1 MDPDRFKI
9 NRDRLMAEK
18 PTGPPFSAYQHKNQP
33 TKHSNKKLV
42 ISLIV
47 LVALVIGG
55 GVYLKYHA
63 KSTKAKADVAQHQKV
78 KNNKTTKTTP
88 TAVSKIATASYAA
101 ASYGATFNYPTSW
114 LVVNNTGSPLL
125 VMSPTM
131 NLVAADGKSVL
142 GVVEMTLAQTGYL
155 PPAFGTQSVAVLTS
169 QKVNFASPST
179 TQAAATYISFIQY
192 PSTTTVGGLDGI
204 YVSGNYGYQKYQI
217 IPSSNITSVNPFIDF
232 SFLSCAN
239 PLCSVATR
247 QPLTISSREW
257 SNSSFVAPIL
267 LMIKSFSF
275 D

>member
-1 MDPDRFKI
+1 
-9 NRDRLMAEK
+9 
-18 PTGPPFSAYQHKNQP
+18 
-33 TKHSNKKLV
+33 
-42 ISLIV
+42 
-47 LVALVIGG
+47 
-55 GVYLKYHA
+55 
-63 KSTKAKADVAQHQKV
+63 VAQHQKV

-169 QKVNFASPST
+169 QKVNFTNPST

-217 IPSSNITSVNPFIDF
+217 IPSSNIASVNPFIAF